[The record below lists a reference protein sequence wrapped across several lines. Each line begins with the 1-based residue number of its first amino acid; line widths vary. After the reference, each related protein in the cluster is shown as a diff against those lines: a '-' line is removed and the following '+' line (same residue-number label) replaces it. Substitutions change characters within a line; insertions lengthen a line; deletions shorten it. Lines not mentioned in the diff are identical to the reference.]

1 MFKRKGFTL
10 LELIIVVII
19 IGVLAGIAIPQ
30 YLNAVE
36 RAKVAKAKANLMMV
50 SQAEKMYQANE
61 STYTV
66 VTDAASA
73 ALLDLYVQGVSGAIG
88 SDNDW
93 GYTVAAVVDIKED
106 FLITAARNGGA
117 YNTLTLTLDEKGSTA
132 ASTHPLK

>member
-66 VTDAASA
+66 VNDAASA
-73 ALLDLYVQGVSGAIG
+73 ALLNLYVQGVAGAIG
-88 SDNDW
+88 SDGDW
-93 GYTVAAVVDIKED
+93 NYTVAAVADIKED
-106 FLITAARNGGA
+106 FLITASRNGGA
-117 YNTLTLTLDEKGSTA
+117 YNTLTLTLDEKGTA
-132 ASTHPLK
+132 TGTHPFK